1 MTKYASTILILNS
14 LNISS
19 LLVSFLLSLPKFRL
33 LHSNKSVVRLLWSCL
48 SERFLRRL
56 IEEAFPR
63 RECIGTLLELKRL
76 RQTGSI
82 DLEEITSSSKW
93 CCRLEC
99 LIIPCLRN
107 ITLSLAQWRTSW
119 QLRQALVPT
128 FLK

>member
-33 LHSNKSVVRLLWSCL
+33 LHGNKSVVRLLWSCL

-82 DLEEITSSSKW
+82 DLEEIASSSKW
-93 CCRLEC
+93 GSGLEGC
-99 LIIPCLRN
+99 IVSHLGEV
-107 ITLSLAQWRTSW
+107 
-119 QLRQALVPT
+119 ALPLT
-128 FLK
+128 